1 MRGGDN
7 EFTLKAYK
15 ALFDSLYPQLCVFA
29 YKYLNDLD
37 ISKDITQEVFVK
49 VWEDKITFQNE
60 NHATGFFYKAVKN
73 KCLNYLKSKQYKVT
87 ERYELANV
95 ETYETEEYYISD
107 AVVIETTAV
116 IEKAINKLPEKAAQ
130 VIRLSIEDYTNNQ
143 IADELSISVNTVKD
157 HKKVAYRKLRD
168 FLSFLTIK

>member
-7 EFTLKAYK
+7 QFTLKSYK
-15 ALFDSLYPQLCVFA
+15 KLFESLYPQLCVFA
-29 YKYLNDLD
+29 YKYLNDLE
-37 ISKDITQEVFVK
+37 ISKDFVQEVFVK

-60 NHATGFFYKAVKN
+60 NHATGFYYKAVKN

-87 ERYELANV
+87 ERYELANL
-95 ETYETEEYYISD
+95 EAYETEEFYMSE

-116 IEKAINKLPEKAAQ
+116 IDKAISKLPEKAAQ

-143 IADELSISVNTVKD
+143 IADELSISINTVKD
-157 HKKVAYRKLRD
+157 HKKVAYRKLRG
-168 FLSFLTIK
+168 FLSFLTVK